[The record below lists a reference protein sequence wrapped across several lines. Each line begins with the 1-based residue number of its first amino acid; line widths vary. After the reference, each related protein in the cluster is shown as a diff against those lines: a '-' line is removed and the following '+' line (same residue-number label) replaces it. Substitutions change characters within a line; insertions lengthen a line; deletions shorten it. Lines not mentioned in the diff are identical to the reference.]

1 MAALCLCHWGVPK
14 PAVFSMINMIN
25 GLNHHIQ
32 YVYGNSQHSTNQKQ
46 WGNPIVGIGQGNGA
60 GPQIWAAVSFPL
72 FDIMPQDGFLAMV
85 HCTMSV
91 LWEDI
96 VGFTFVNDTD
106 LCTSSPTRD
115 DSIVIQMQQLVTNWE
130 GLLLHV
136 TRGALVQDKCFW
148 YLIDQQWDK
157 DH

>member
-1 MAALCLCHWGVPK
+1 MCRLGVSKPSVLSMLKTIHGMRHHTQTVHGDSQCFASQSTWAA
-14 PAVFSMINMIN
+14 
-25 GLNHHIQ
+25 
-32 YVYGNSQHSTNQKQ
+32 
-46 WGNPIVGIGQGNGA
+46 PIVGIGQGNGA